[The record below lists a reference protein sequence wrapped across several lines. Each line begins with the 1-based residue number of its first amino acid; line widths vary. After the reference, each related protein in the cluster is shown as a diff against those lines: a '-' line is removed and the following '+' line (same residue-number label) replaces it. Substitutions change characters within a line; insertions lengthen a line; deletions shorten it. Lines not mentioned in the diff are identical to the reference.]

1 MFSKTIFTSMS
12 FQVVKCAVCRSLVNE
27 VQSSIAS
34 VDPRK
39 KVDVGSYRIDENGKQ
54 KLSQIKYAGSE
65 VVLCLF

>member
-1 MFSKTIFTSMS
+1 MS